1 MALTS
6 PSSNP
11 VAEIRHRKRLE
22 KIERLQAEANVL
34 VGLHPGTGLWLFGS
48 LARGDWDAYS
58 DVDVLA
64 VAPSQGEAD
73 QLADAVL
80 SAGLA
85 DDALALTEHE
95 WARQRNSDDP
105 YWRAIAQDALCL
117 TEG

>member
-1 MALTS
+1 
-6 PSSNP
+6 